1 MNADAANLASA
12 TPAIAAAPVPTAPAP
27 TLLYPPPPAGHS
39 PLRVLLVTPGQVPAW
54 LAKFA
59 RLAASDAWIE
69 FALLPADDA
78 HAPHVVGV
86 AADLRAYLAIDRSR
100 ARNASASDPLAS
112 VAIADGDVACAPALA
127 PDTAIDAVCDAA
139 RALHPGVILL
149 LGAPA
154 WAEALGA
161 CAKWG
166 CWRLDAGLVD
176 ARHGGLDLLRPML
189 AGDSA
194 TALALELAHADGH
207 IEALGESWGAT
218 ANSFRLQR
226 ERALRKLPALLL
238 RALRRIA
245 AGTAPLSTRRDA
257 CLRLAPAPAG
267 FAAGSRALLRASLRH
282 VRKRLRKAGPE
293 ESWHLIVRRA
303 PAPLDPERP
312 LVGTHRALAAQ
323 RGMCWADPCLVEDAG
338 RRLLFVEEFPEG
350 VGKGVI
356 VCLELDRDD
365 SAQRLGIALEESH
378 HLSYPQAFR
387 WHGEWYLTVESGAA
401 KRVSLYRAQEFP
413 LRWTR
418 VADLIVDR
426 VCVDPTLHQHHGR
439 WYLFANVSESG
450 GSTWDELFLFVADS
464 PLGPFHPH
472 PANPIVSDVRCARSA
487 GRLFHHRGRLI
498 RPAQNCGPSYG
509 AEVVFREIVELSET
523 TYAERTLGQL
533 ASWLPGMDGCHTYTA
548 ITGLEVLDAR
558 ESDRRGRQKRWQ
570 AAADP

>member
-1 MNADAANLASA
+1 MNADAASLVPA
-12 TPAIAAAPVPTAPAP
+12 TPVTAAALVPTA
-27 TLLYPPPPAGHS
+27 LYPSPPPGHA
-39 PLRVLLVTPGQVPAW
+39 PLRVLLVAPQQVPAW
-54 LAKFA
+54 MVEFA

-69 FALLPADDA
+69 FVLLPAADA
-78 HAPHVVGV
+78 FTPNVADV
-86 AADLRAYLAIDRSR
+86 AADLRAYLAIDRAR
-100 ARNASASDPLAS
+100 ARNASVNDSLAP
-112 VAIADGDVACAPALA
+112 VAIADGRIACAPALESGA
-127 PDTAIDAVCDAA
+127 AIDEICDAA
-139 RALHPGVILL
+139 RALRPGLILL
-149 LGAPA
+149 LGAPG

-166 CWRLDAGLVD
+166 CWRFDAGMVD

-194 TALALELAHADGH
+194 TALALELVHADGRVD
-207 IEALGESWGAT
+207 ALDTSWGAT

-226 ERALRKLPALLL
+226 ERAMRKLPALLL
-238 RALRRIA
+238 RTLRRVA
-245 AGTAPLSTRRDA
+245 AGGASLPTRRDV
-257 CLRLAPAPAG
+257 CLRLALAPAG

-282 VRKRLRKAGPE
+282 VRKRLRKTGPE
-293 ESWHLIVRRA
+293 ESWHLVVRRA
-303 PAPLDPERP
+303 PVPLDPERP
-312 LVGTHRALAAQ
+312 LIGTHRALAPQ
-323 RGMCWADPCLVEDAG
+323 RGQCWADPCLVEDGG

-356 VCLELDRDD
+356 VCLELDDKDD
-365 SAQRLGIALEESH
+365 VHRLGIALEESF

-387 WHGEWYLTVESGAA
+387 WRGEWYLTVESGAA
-401 KRVSLYRAQEFP
+401 KHVSLYRAQEFP

-426 VCVDPTLHQHHGR
+426 VCVDPTLYQHQGH

-509 AEVVFREIVELSET
+509 AEVVFREIVELGET
-523 TYAERTLGQL
+523 SYAERTLGRL
-533 ASWLPGMDGCHTYTA
+533 APWMAGMDGCHTYTA
-548 ITGLEVLDAR
+548 IPGLEVLDAR
-558 ESDRRGRQKRWQ
+558 ASDRRGRQGRWQ

>member
-1 MNADAANLASA
+1 MSGDAANLAPA
-12 TPAIAAAPVPTAPAP
+12 TPPIAAAPAPIAPPP
-27 TLLYPPPPAGHS
+27 TLLYPPPPPGHA
-39 PLRVLLVTPGQVPAW
+39 PLRVLLVAPRQVPAW
-54 LAKFA
+54 MVEFA

-69 FALLPADDA
+69 FAVLPVADARTPDVA
-78 HAPHVVGV
+78 GV
-86 AADLRAYLAIDRSR
+86 APDLRAYLAIDRSR
-100 ARNASASDPLAS
+100 ARNAPTHDPLAP
-112 VAIADGDVACAPALA
+112 VAIADGDVACAPALGSG
-127 PDTAIDAVCDAA
+127 TAIDEICDAA
-139 RALHPGVILL
+139 RALRPGLILL

-176 ARHGGLDLLRPML
+176 PRHGGLDLLRPML

-194 TALALELAHADGH
+194 TALALELAHADGRVD
-207 IEALGESWGAT
+207 ALETSWGAT
-218 ANSFRLQR
+218 ANSFRLQSG
-226 ERALRKLPALLL
+226 RALSKLPALLL
-238 RALRRIA
+238 RALRRVA
-245 AGTAPLSTRRDA
+245 AGGASLPTRRDA

-282 VRKRLRKAGPE
+282 VRKHLRKAGPE
-293 ESWHLIVRRA
+293 ESWHLVVRRA
-303 PAPLDPERP
+303 PVPLDPERP
-312 LVGTHRALAAQ
+312 VIGVHRALAPQ
-323 RGMCWADPCLVEDAG
+323 RGQCWADPCLVEDAG

-356 VCLELDRDD
+356 VCLELDDKDD
-365 SAQRLGIALEESH
+365 AHRLGIALEESF

-387 WHGEWYLTVESGAA
+387 WRGEWYLTVESGAA

-413 LRWTR
+413 LLWTR

-426 VCVDPTLHQHHGR
+426 VCVDPTLYQHQGR

-487 GRLFHHRGRLI
+487 GRLFHHHGRLI
-498 RPAQNCGPSYG
+498 RPAQNCAPSYG
-509 AEVVFREIVELSET
+509 AEVVFREIVELGET
-523 TYAERTLGQL
+523 THAERTLARL
-533 ASWLPGMDGCHTYTA
+533 APWMPGMDGCHTYTA

-558 ESDRRGRQKRWQ
+558 ERDRRGREKRWQ
-570 AAADP
+570 AATGP